1 MKDAIA
7 NDTWRRRYDFDGT
20 NNDVS
25 VSHFLFLISSFLLLE
40 RPTACRYLAGR
51 WPILAYPTMISIE
64 LWRARI
70 GQFNR
75 AKCHSGRSVFCFS
88 FLFYPYSGS
97 RRRKNDVSPQEKDQ
111 EPLIAAFSTA
121 SSPAEEVL
129 STDTLPDPAR
139 PPLQAASTSSC
150 SSTLLSLLPS
160 SYSSG
165 VLQCRSVLRE
175 ALIILLI
182 AIISQQLLL
191 SASDVETNPGPV
203 ACEYSSAYDCR
214 QLMWGDHEPD

>member
-1 MKDAIA
+1 MQLP
-7 NDTWRRRYDFDGT
+7 
-20 NNDVS
+20 S
-25 VSHFLFLISSFLLLE
+25 
-40 RPTACRYLAGR
+40 RPVAELS
-51 WPILAYPTMISIE
+51 LSMISIE

-75 AKCHSGRSVFCFS
+75 AECHSGRSVFCFS

-97 RRRKNDVSPQEKDQ
+97 RRRKNDVSPQGKDP

-129 STDTLPDPAR
+129 STDTLPDPAH
-139 PPLQAASTSSC
+139 PPLQAPSSSTTSHTSSYSSASTSSY
-150 SSTLLSLLPS
+150 SSTLFSLLPS

-191 SASDVETNPGPV
+191 SAGDVETNPGPL
-203 ACEYSSAYDCR
+203 ACEYSSAYCR
-214 QLMWGDHEPD
+214 QLMWGDHEPDWTTCIMY

>member
-1 MKDAIA
+1 
-7 NDTWRRRYDFDGT
+7 
-20 NNDVS
+20 
-25 VSHFLFLISSFLLLE
+25 
-40 RPTACRYLAGR
+40 
-51 WPILAYPTMISIE
+51 MISIE

-75 AKCHSGRSVFCFS
+75 AKCHSGRTVFCFS

-97 RRRKNDVSPQEKDQ
+97 RRRKNDVSSQEKDP
-111 EPLIAAFSTA
+111 EPLIEAFSTA

-129 STDTLPDPAR
+129 STDMLPDPAR
-139 PPLQAASTSSC
+139 PPLQAPSSSTTSHTSSYSSASTSSR
-150 SSTLLSLLPS
+150 SSTLFSHLPS

-175 ALIILLI
+175 AILLI

-191 SASDVETNPGPV
+191 SAGDVETNPGPI
-203 ACEYSSAYDCR
+203 ACEFH
-214 QLMWGDHEPD
+214 QLMIADR